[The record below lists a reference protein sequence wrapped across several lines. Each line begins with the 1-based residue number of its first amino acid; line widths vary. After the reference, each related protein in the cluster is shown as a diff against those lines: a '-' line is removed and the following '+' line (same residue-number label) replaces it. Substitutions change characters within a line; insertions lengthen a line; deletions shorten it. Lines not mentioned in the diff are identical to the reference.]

1 MLRPFAYPVTCC
13 CVLLEVVV
21 AQSLNTGQTFSDVQ
35 TDATTRNIIGPTMFG
50 VVASVSS

>member
-21 AQSLNTGQTFSDVQ
+21 AQSLNNGQALSDVQ
-35 TDATTRNIIGPTMFG
+35 TDATTPNIIGPTMFE